1 MSIPTDRTYLPTHE
15 WHKVDGDTV
24 TIGITQI
31 AADELTD
38 VTYVSLPKIGET
50 LSANARFGEIESVK
64 ATSDLYTGVSGTV
77 TEVNEQLAKNP
88 GLVNNDPFGDGWM
101 IKIKSPDPSQAKKL
115 LSPDDY
121 LKKTGH

>member
-1 MSIPTDRTYLPTHE
+1 
-15 WHKVDGDTV
+15 
-24 TIGITQI
+24 
-31 AADELTD
+31 
-38 VTYVSLPKIGET
+38 
-50 LSANARFGEIESVK
+50 
-64 ATSDLYTGVSGTV
+64 VSGTV